1 LLQYTQQSV
10 FTKNSN
16 KLAKFDI
23 NNDGKADFTISVPQI
38 VTLLAMFA
46 SIIGSYYTL
55 NARIGLVEEAAKK
68 LKENEQKY
76 TWPNQRK
83 TEEEVR
89 MLEVEMRAFMKD
101 IEYLRRDVDTKRR

>member
-1 LLQYTQQSV
+1 
-10 FTKNSN
+10 
-16 KLAKFDI
+16 LAKFDI
-23 NNDGKADFTISVPQI
+23 NNDGKADFSISVPQI
-38 VTLLAMFA
+38 ITILAMFA
-46 SIIGSYYTL
+46 SIVGSYYTL
-55 NARIGLVEEAAKK
+55 NARVDAVETAAKK

-89 MLEVEMRAFMKD
+89 ILEIELKAFMKD